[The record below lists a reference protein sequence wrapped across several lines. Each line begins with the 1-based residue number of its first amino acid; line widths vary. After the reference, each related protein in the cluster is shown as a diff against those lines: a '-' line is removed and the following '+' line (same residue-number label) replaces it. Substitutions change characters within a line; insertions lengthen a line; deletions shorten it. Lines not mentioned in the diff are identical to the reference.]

1 MVAGVAVVV
10 EVLVVVVVV
19 IVGCRNVGCCV
30 AVWGGKGFCEV
41 FRGLFLICWLTC
53 WVIGSWSDSSESV
66 SVSLSLLSLS
76 SERCRASPSIGCPSE
91 SRMS

>member
-1 MVAGVAVVV
+1 MVAGVAVAV

-41 FRGLFLICWLTC
+41 FRDY
-53 WVIGSWSDSSESV
+53 S
-66 SVSLSLLSLS
+66 
-76 SERCRASPSIGCPSE
+76 
-91 SRMS
+91 